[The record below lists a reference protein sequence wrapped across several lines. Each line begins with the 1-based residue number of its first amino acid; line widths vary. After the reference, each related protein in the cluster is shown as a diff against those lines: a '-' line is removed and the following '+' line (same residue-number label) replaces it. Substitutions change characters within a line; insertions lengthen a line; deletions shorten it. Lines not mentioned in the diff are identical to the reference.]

1 MRQTDASKI
10 AAPIGT
16 PSGRAASARP
26 RNWLVQQDWIA
37 SGPVEA
43 ANRLFRLVSAEVKYA
58 VGIDSFLGTEDR
70 RVLEQ
75 IIFPYF
81 LADSRYRDVLFVGC
95 SWCTR
100 GYNRMFEPSKNYWT
114 MDIAPW
120 KRRYGSKHHI
130 VDGIQN
136 VGRYFKPG
144 TLDLIFCNGVYGVGL
159 DERNEI
165 ETAFSA
171 CIASLRPHGVLVL
184 GWNNTERLNPCP
196 PQTWEC
202 LRSLRPFVFP
212 PLQTAEF
219 ETATAD
225 RHTYSFYRLPGPLE
239 QNPRA

>member
-1 MRQTDASKI
+1 MRRTDSPKL
-10 AAPIGT
+10 AAPV
-16 PSGRAASARP
+16 SMDSRRAENARS

-37 SGPVEA
+37 AGPVQA
-43 ANRLFRLVSAEVKYA
+43 VNRLFRLVSAEVKFVA
-58 VGIDSFLGTEDR
+58 GIDSFLNTEDR
-70 RVLEQ
+70 RVLER

-81 LADSRYRDVLFVGC
+81 LEDSRYRDVLFVGC

-100 GYNRMFEPSKNYWT
+100 GYNRLFEASKNYWT

-120 KRRYGSKHHI
+120 KRRYGAKLHV

-136 VGRYFKPG
+136 TGRYFKPG

-171 CIASLRPHGVLVL
+171 CITSLRPQGILVL

-196 PQTWEC
+196 PDTWEC

-219 ETATAD
+219 ETNTPD
-225 RHTYSFYRLPGPLE
+225 RHTYSFYRRPERDEVHPG
-239 QNPRA
+239 A